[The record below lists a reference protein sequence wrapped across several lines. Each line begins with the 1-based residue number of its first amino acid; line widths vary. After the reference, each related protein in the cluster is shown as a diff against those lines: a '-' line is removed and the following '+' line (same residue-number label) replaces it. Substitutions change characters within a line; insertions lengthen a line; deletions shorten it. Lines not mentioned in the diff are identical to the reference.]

1 MELLI
6 RNAQWTH
13 SHGLHLFQ
21 PGIKKRQFPV
31 ELLVY
36 KINLLE
42 YKYTLWF
49 VCFLFQESTAQI
61 LNQKPVILDHN
72 WEAFHIYMFLN

>member
-6 RNAQWTH
+6 RNAQWTQ

-21 PGIKKRQFPV
+21 PGVKKRQFPV

-42 YKYTLWF
+42 YKYTL
-49 VCFLFQESTAQI
+49 LFFWQNIAQI

-72 WEAFHIYMFLN
+72 WEAFNIYTFLN